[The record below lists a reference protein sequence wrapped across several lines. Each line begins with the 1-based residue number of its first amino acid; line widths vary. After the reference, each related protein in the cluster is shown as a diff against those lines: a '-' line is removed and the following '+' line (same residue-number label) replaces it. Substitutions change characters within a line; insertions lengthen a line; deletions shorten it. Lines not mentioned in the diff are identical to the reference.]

1 MLSTSNLR
9 QVWAPACNAAN
20 CVTIPL
26 YGEGR
31 VTMDRRTVAAVNALN
46 EQLRAHSYETRRND
60 TGAYNCRKITGGS
73 GYSLHAYGIA
83 MDLNWQSNPYGRQLV
98 TDMPPAMV
106 NAIKAIRTNNGKQV
120 WRWGGDYAN
129 NKDAMHYEVVCTPA
143 DLATGIKGGVVTPPK
158 PEPEP
163 TPKPKPKPEPPEDD
177 DDMPKLFCAKPED
190 EPGAIYA
197 YNSTNWTRN
206 KINQKVADELLM
218 CGQSAGPVGQISAD
232 HHRQY
237 TTVNP

>member
-1 MLSTSNLR
+1 MQSTSQLR
-9 QVWAPACNAAN
+9 QLWAPACNAAN

-31 VTMDRRTVAAVNALN
+31 VTVDRRTVEAVRALN
-46 EQLRAHSYETRRND
+46 ACLERHRYATRRND
-60 TGAYNCRKITGGS
+60 TGAYNCRKITGGT

-83 MDLNWQSNPYGRQLV
+83 LDLNWQSNPYGPNLV

-106 NAIKAIRTNNGKQV
+106 ADIKAIRTNGGALV
-120 WRWGGDYAN
+120 WRWGGDYSR
-129 NKDAMHYEVVCTPA
+129 NKDAMHYEVACSPA
-143 DLATGIKGGVVTPPK
+143 ALATGIAGSVAPK
-158 PEPEP
+158 PP
-163 TPKPKPKPEPPEDD
+163 TVKPPKPKPKPPPDEDD

-206 KINQKVADELLM
+206 KINQKVADELLV
-218 CGQSAGPVGQISAD
+218 CGQAAGPVGKISAD
-232 HHRQY
+232 HHKQY
-237 TTVNP
+237 TTVSP